1 MKPLLPGLLAFVC
14 LGAAAQ
20 GKTCE
25 DLTIEIADKL
35 KAAGVQ
41 KFSLE
46 VVPNALVGDAKVAG
60 SCENGSKKII
70 YERGAAPPAPAA
82 RPASA
87 PKPVARPASAARPA
101 SSAR

>member
-1 MKPLLPGLLAFVC
+1 MTLWPGLLAFVC
-14 LGAAAQ
+14 AGAAAQ

-25 DLTIEIADKL
+25 DLTIEIAAKL
-35 KAAGVQ
+35 KVAGVQ

-70 YERGAAPPAPAA
+70 YERGVAAPAAPVAPMAPTPA
-82 RPASA
+82 RPAS
-87 PKPVARPASAARPA
+87 RPASAAR
-101 SSAR
+101 